1 MKKDNS
7 NKTLLKK
14 AAQAFMNGEFKK
26 AMFYYS
32 SVLKNEP
39 DNKEAKIGI
48 ILSDIASEGNIEAQE
63 IFDYYIAL
71 KEENDENSEKV
82 IEDFIESI
90 DRDSDFIPNIATI
103 NMYDMEDAILYSDFK
118 QLVKSRGD
126 FKQAFEDIMFSTKV
140 IINKK
145 DDFLNFL
152 NDLIDNGFEEMALS
166 YLEDAAK
173 LYRADPKIYRLF
185 EKLDSSKHLKWL

>member
-26 AMFYYS
+26 AMFYYN

-145 DDFLNFL
+145 DDFLSFL

>member
-26 AMFYYS
+26 AMFYYN